1 MSTSGSYTYSI
12 QQNSMLLSAFRLM
25 GVFNDDSPPPATDI
39 ANASQALNL
48 MIKEW
53 MSRGYPLWTVKDV
66 TLPLVLGQTQYLL
79 GPANVATPFRPLR
92 ITYGRLHYTASGL
105 EVPLIQLS
113 RQEYNMLGNKTSKG
127 TPNSYYYD
135 PQTTNGVLNL
145 YLPADSYNVANTVII
160 TCQRPIQD
168 MLNTGDD
175 FDFPIEWLNAIKYGL
190 AAELSLEYDVP
201 PQKSQML
208 MVKAEKSL
216 NSMLDWSQEEASTFF
231 TPDSRYT
238 HKYASR

>member
-1 MSTSGSYTYSI
+1 MATSGTYTYSI
-12 QQNSMLLSAFRLM
+12 QRDTLIQATFRLM
-25 GVFNDDSPPPATDI
+25 GVFNDDAPPPSSDI
-39 ANASQALNL
+39 NNAAQALNL
-48 MIKEW
+48 MIKDW
-53 MSRGYPLWTVKDV
+53 MSRGYPLWTVTDV
-66 TLPLVLGQTQYLL
+66 TLPLVVGQTQYLC
-79 GPANVATPFRPLR
+79 GPGNVSTPFRPLR
-92 ITYGRLHYTASGL
+92 LTYARLHYTTSGL

-113 RQEYNMLGNKTSKG
+113 RQEYDMLGNKTNAG

-135 PQTTNGVLNL
+135 PQTTNGILSL
-145 YLPADSYNVANTVII
+145 YLPVDSSNQPNTVII

-168 MLNTGDD
+168 MTSFDND

-190 AAELSLEYDVP
+190 AAELSLEYDIP

-208 MVKAEKSL
+208 IGRAEKHL
-216 NSMLDWSQEEASTFF
+216 NDMLDWSQEEASTFF